1 MLAGFNNVTFEF
13 GSRIIVEDA
22 TWHIHSGER
31 IGLIG
36 YNGTGKSTLLKLLVG
51 EYSPSEGTVERS
63 RNTSIGYLHQDLL
76 SFDTNDS
83 ILNVAL
89 TAFEKIIQL
98 EKEIEELGKELEAT
112 SDEKILLEYS
122 DKLHELEVLGGYD
135 IHHRTEEVLQG
146 LGFSNADL
154 QRPYKEFSGG
164 WRMRVLL
171 AKMIL
176 QQPDLLLLD
185 EPTNHLDLP
194 SIEWLEKYLQHY
206 KGAVVIVSHD
216 KYFLNRMVT
225 KIVELYQQQL
235 NFYTGNY
242 DYYETE
248 KAQRI
253 ELQQRA
259 YENQQDYIRQNERLI
274 ERFRAKASKAA
285 MAQSLM
291 KKLDKLDRIENAE
304 LERPD
309 LKINFKI
316 DTQPGKILASLKHAT
331 KAFGENVI
339 VENTSAEIDR
349 GDKIAL
355 IGANGKGKST
365 VLRMLAGNEKFKGER
380 IWGHNVDESFY
391 AQHQLEALNLNHTVL
406 EELSTAGTGKTEQEL
421 RNLLGCFLFGGDEV
435 DKKIKVL
442 SGGEKARVALAKVIA
457 SKSNFLL
464 LDEPTNHLDI
474 HSVEL
479 LSDAL
484 NRYEGSYILV
494 SHDRFFI
501 SKTANKIWEIVDH
514 EIKEFKGGYEEYVQ
528 WKERMAKASQQS
540 TVNSQPKETK
550 QVNSTTE
557 KTTQNSKL
565 RTQNS
570 NEIQKLQKQL
580 KKLEEQ
586 INNITAEKT
595 QIEEDLAKPEFYSD
609 KNKFLQLENNYKSV
623 QLKLETANKDY
634 ESVFE
639 KLIELES

>member
-13 GSRIIVEDA
+13 GSRIIVADA
-22 TWHIHSGER
+22 TWHIQPGER

-63 RNTSIGYLHQDLL
+63 RSTTIGYLHQDLL

-98 EKEIEELGKELEAT
+98 EKEIEALGKELEAT
-112 SDEKILLEYS
+112 SDEKTLIIYS

-135 IHHRTEEVLQG
+135 IHHKTEQVLQG
-146 LGFSNADL
+146 LGFSNNDL

-206 KGAVVIVSHD
+206 KGSVVIVSHD

-235 NFYTGNY
+235 HIYSGNY
-242 DYYETE
+242 DYYESE
-248 KAQRI
+248 KEQRI
-253 ELQQRA
+253 EMQQRA
-259 YENQQDYIRQNERLI
+259 FENQQDYIRQNERLI

-285 MAQSLM
+285 MAQSLI
-291 KKLDKLDRIENAE
+291 KKLDRLDRVENAE
-304 LERPD
+304 LERPN
-309 LKINFKI
+309 LNINFKI
-316 DTQPGKILASLKHAT
+316 DKQPGKIIASLKHAT
-331 KAFGENVI
+331 KTFGENNI
-339 VENTSAEIDR
+339 VDNAEAEIDR

-365 VLRMLAGNEKFKGER
+365 VLRMIAGTEKFNGER
-380 IWGHNVDESFY
+380 NWGHNVDENFY
-391 AQHQLEALNLNHTVL
+391 AQHQLEALNLNHTIL
-406 EELSTAGTGKTEQEL
+406 EELAHSGSGKTEQEL
-421 RNLLGCFLFGGDEV
+421 RNLLGCFLFSGDDVE
-435 DKKIKVL
+435 KKIKVL

-457 SKSNFLL
+457 GKSNFLL

-479 LSDAL
+479 LSEAL
-484 NRYEGSYILV
+484 NKYGGSYILV

-501 SKTANKIWEIVDH
+501 SKTANKIWEIIDH
-514 EIKEFKGGYEEYVQ
+514 EIKEFKGSYKEYIE
-528 WKERMAKASQQS
+528 WKERMANAKRESLNVKTEEQKTQQVKIQHS
-540 TVNSQPKETK
+540 KPKN
-550 QVNSTTE
+550 QNITE
-557 KTTQNSKL
+557 V
-565 RTQNS
+565 
-570 NEIQKLQKQL
+570 QKLQKQL
-580 KKLEEQ
+580 AKLEEQ
-586 INNITAEKT
+586 LNAFNKEKI
-595 QIEEDLAKPEFYSD
+595 QVEEGLAMPENYSD
-609 KNKFLQLENNYKSV
+609 KNKFLQLENRYKSV
-623 QLKLETANKDY
+623 QQKIEATNKEY
-634 ESVFE
+634 ELVFE
-639 KLIELES
+639 KLVEVES